1 MIIFF
6 GLIVI
11 LKKEGLGQE
20 LFDSGWYLTPQNNYS
35 RMGRS
40 LGICYQRELI
50 DLANRVQQ
58 ELQSQRFELL
68 NINQSPMAG
77 VGFWINP
84 SIFVPETRFI
94 GICARVNIRLDYFPD
109 NEWGRLSSALD
120 AFGKD
125 LIKILGQ
132 ELENI
137 PEPSVKGAVLILIY
151 SKAKLKDPNY
161 YNQAEAVAIYIPR
174 DTLKKFNSFVIT
186 YNTLFSQSEYYYFR
200 GLYQIQILLNHFL
213 RG

>member
-1 MIIFF
+1 M
-6 GLIVI
+6 
-11 LKKEGLGQE
+11 LKKQGLGQE
-20 LFDSGWYLTPQNNYS
+20 FINRAFYLTPQDNYS
-35 RMGRS
+35 RIGKS
-40 LGICYQRELI
+40 LAIRYQRELF
-50 DLANRVQQ
+50 DLANRVQE
-58 ELQSQRFELL
+58 ELQSERFELL
-68 NINQSPMAG
+68 DLNQSPMAG

-94 GICARVNIRLDYFPD
+94 GICARMNIKLNYFPD

-125 LIKILGQ
+125 LIKILGE

-137 PEPSVKGAVLILIY
+137 PDPSVKGVVLILIY
-151 SKAKLKDPNY
+151 SKAGLKNPNY
-161 YNQAEAVAIYIPR
+161 FNQAEAVAIYIPR
-174 DTLKKFNSFVIT
+174 ESLKKFNSFAIT

-200 GLYQIQILLNHFL
+200 GLYQIQILLNEFL